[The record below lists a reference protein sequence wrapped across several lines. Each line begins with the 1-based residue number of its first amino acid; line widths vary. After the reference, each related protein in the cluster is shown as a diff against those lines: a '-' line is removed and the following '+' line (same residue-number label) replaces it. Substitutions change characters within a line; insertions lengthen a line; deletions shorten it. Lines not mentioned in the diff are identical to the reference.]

1 MSDVVLI
8 TGAAMG
14 LGSALASIFF
24 ENGYNVV
31 MTDVDYDGVV
41 AAAESLDKR
50 GERVLAMRLDV
61 TRKSDFVQALKA
73 TTAKFGRCDVLINNA
88 AMTPTT
94 PVMEIEQEEFDQV
107 IAINLR
113 GTLFGCQ
120 VFGQY
125 FLDQEYGRI
134 INMASL
140 AGQMGGTASGAHY
153 AASKGGIITLT
164 KLFARQFAAAG
175 VTVNAIAPGP
185 VDVPSIREKVPADKL
200 EEIINTMIPTKK
212 MTEPDFIAQMAI
224 LLASK
229 NSASVTGA
237 CWDTNGGIFMR

>member
-1 MSDVVLI
+1 MSQTVLI

-14 LGSALASIFF
+14 LGASLASRFYESGYCVAVTDLNLEGVEALA
-24 ENGYNVV
+24 N
-31 MTDVDYDGVV
+31 
-41 AAAESLDKR
+41 SLDAT
-50 GERVLAMRLDV
+50 GERVIAFSLDV
-61 TRKSDFVQALKA
+61 TKKADFVDAIA
-73 TTAKFGRCDVLINNA
+73 RCEAKFGRCDVLINNA

-94 PVMEIEQEEFDQV
+94 PVMQIEQQEFDTV

-125 FLDQEYGRI
+125 FLDKGYGRI

-164 KLFARQFAAAG
+164 KLFAREFAANG

-185 VDVPSIREKVPADKL
+185 VDVASTREKVPAEKL
-200 EEIINTMIPTKK
+200 EHIINTMVPTKK
-212 MTEPDFIAQMAI
+212 MSDPDFIAQMAV
-224 LLASK
+224 LLAAE
-229 NSASVTGA
+229 SAGSVTGT
-237 CWDTNGGIFMR
+237 CWDANGGIFMR

>member
-1 MSDVVLI
+1 MSQTVLI

-14 LGSALASIFF
+14 LGASLASRFYESGYCVAVTDLNLEGVEALA
-24 ENGYNVV
+24 N
-31 MTDVDYDGVV
+31 
-41 AAAESLDKR
+41 SLDAT
-50 GERVLAMRLDV
+50 GERVIAFSLDV
-61 TRKSDFVQALKA
+61 TKKADFVDAIA
-73 TTAKFGRCDVLINNA
+73 RCEAKFGRCDVLINNA

-94 PVMEIEQEEFDQV
+94 PVMQIEQQEFDTV

-125 FLDQEYGRI
+125 FLDKGYGRI

-164 KLFARQFAAAG
+164 KLFAREFAANG
-175 VTVNAIAPGP
+175 ITVNAIAPGP
-185 VDVPSIREKVPADKL
+185 VDVASTREKVPAEKL
-200 EEIINTMIPTKK
+200 EHIINTMVPTKK
-212 MTEPDFIAQMAI
+212 MSDPDFIAQMAV
-224 LLASK
+224 LLATE
-229 NSASVTGA
+229 SAGSVTGT
-237 CWDTNGGIFMR
+237 CWDANGGIFMR